1 MKRTIPGKTAGRRRD
16 IWLLISIA
24 LLCLY
29 ALFLLYPLFMVL
41 RNAVVSESGAFTF
54 SHFIKFFSKRYYIST
69 ILNSFSLSVSVTVVS
84 LLLGLPLAYFYTMY
98 EIKGARVL
106 QIFIILCSMSAP
118 FVGAYSWILLLGRN
132 GVVTNLFKNLLG
144 VTIPSIYGFHG
155 IVLVL
160 CSQMFPLVF
169 LYVSGALRNVDNT
182 LLEASENMGCSGAKR
197 FFTVVIPLCAPSVI
211 AAMLMVFMRAFA
223 DFGTPMFIG
232 EGYRTFPV
240 ELYNSFISETG
251 GDTHFAAALAVI
263 AIVITAVV
271 FLLQRYVNSRFQ
283 FTMSA
288 LHPVERRKAKGLHN
302 LLIHAFCYLVVLFG
316 YAPQLYV
323 IYTSFQNT
331 SGKIFVK
338 GYSLN
343 SYKEA
348 LTQLQNAIPN
358 TFWIGGVSLFFIVV
372 SSVLV
377 AYLVVRRNNF
387 VNRFID
393 TLSMIPYVIPGAV
406 IGIAMIISFNKKPLV
421 LVGTAAIMIIALVIR
436 RNAYTIRSSVAILQQ
451 IPISVEEAATS
462 LGSSKIKTFFRVTM
476 PMMSNGIISGALLSW
491 IAIIT
496 ELATG
501 ILLYNYRTT
510 TLTIEVFTAVLRGN
524 YGIAAAM
531 ACILTVMTTISLLLF
546 MKISKSKDITF

>member
-1 MKRTIPGKTAGRRRD
+1 MKRAMGGKTARSRRD
-16 IWLLISIA
+16 VWLLISIVI
-24 LLCLY
+24 LCLY
-29 ALFLLYPLFMVL
+29 ALFLIYPLFMVL
-41 RNAVVSESGAFTF
+41 RNAVVSESGAFTL
-54 SHFIKFFSKRYYIST
+54 SHFVKFFSKRYYIST
-69 ILNSFSLSVSVTVVS
+69 MANSFALSVSVTVFS
-84 LLLGLPLAYFYTMY
+84 LLLGLPLAYFYNLY

-132 GVVTNLFKNLLG
+132 GVITNLFKNLLG

-263 AIVITAVV
+263 AIVITALV
-271 FLLQRYVNSRFQ
+271 FLIQRYVNNRFQ

-288 LHPVERRKAKGLHN
+288 LHPIERRKAKGLHN
-302 LLIHAFCYLVVLFG
+302 VLIHAFCYLVVLFG

-331 SGKIFVK
+331 SGKIFVQ

-343 SYKEA
+343 SYREA
-348 LTQLQNAIPN
+348 LAQLQNAIPN
-358 TFWIGGVSLFFIVV
+358 TFLIGGVALLFIVAT
-372 SSVLV
+372 SVLV

-451 IPISVEEAATS
+451 IPLSVEEAASS
-462 LGSSKIKTFFRVTM
+462 LGSSKLKTFFRVTM
-476 PMMSNGIISGALLSW
+476 PMMGNGIISGALLSW

-510 TLTIEVFTAVLRGN
+510 TLTIEIFTAVLRGN

-546 MKISKSKDITF
+546 MKISNNKDITF

>member
-1 MKRTIPGKTAGRRRD
+1 MKRAMGGKTAGSRRD
-16 IWLLISIA
+16 VWLLISIVI
-24 LLCLY
+24 LCLY
-29 ALFLLYPLFMVL
+29 ALFLIYPLFMVL
-41 RNAVVSESGAFTF
+41 RNAVVSESGTFTL
-54 SHFIKFFSKRYYIST
+54 SHFVKFFSKRYYIST
-69 ILNSFSLSVSVTVVS
+69 MANSFALSVSVTAFS
-84 LLLGLPLAYFYTMY
+84 LLLGLPLAYFYNLY

-132 GVVTNLFKNLLG
+132 GVITNLFKTLLS

-263 AIVITAVV
+263 AIVITALV
-271 FLLQRYVNSRFQ
+271 FLIQRYVNNRFQ

-288 LHPVERRKAKGLHN
+288 LHPIERRKAKGLHN
-302 LLIHAFCYLVVLFG
+302 VLIHAFCYLVVLFG

-331 SGKIFVK
+331 SGKIFVP

-343 SYKEA
+343 SYREA
-348 LTQLQNAIPN
+348 LAQLQNAIPN
-358 TFWIGGVSLFFIVV
+358 TFLIGGVALLFIVAT
-372 SSVLV
+372 SVLV

-451 IPISVEEAATS
+451 IPLSVEEAASS
-462 LGSSKIKTFFRVTM
+462 LGSSKLKTFFRVTM
-476 PMMSNGIISGALLSW
+476 PMMGNGIISGALLSW

-510 TLTIEVFTAVLRGN
+510 TLTIEIFTAVLRGN

-546 MKISKSKDITF
+546 MKISKNKDITF